1 GLAGT
6 LPPIEMAL
14 TSVEPSTGFV
24 KAMVGGRDFY
34 APDGQVNLALGACEL
49 PPEKLKSKV
58 DVPATC
64 WDPEKAG
71 EVTVEGGGTGRQP
84 GSSWKPFVL
93 AAALAKGIPDTKVYS
108 APGSYRIPGC
118 RGAKG
123 CVIQNYEGSAGGRA
137 TLRRGTVKS
146 FNTVYA
152 QVILDVGVPEVGE
165 MAKKLGITSAW
176 IANPE
181 VQGPSYALG
190 TQEVSPLDMASAY
203 GVFATNGLRA
213 PPTPV
218 VWVKDFRGKLLQD
231 NTKAK
236 PKRVLQE
243 SVASNVTDVLKGVIT
258 EGTGTRANIGRPA
271 AGKTGTAQE
280 WRDAWFIG
288 YTPQLSTSVWIGN
301 KQRPTPLF
309 NVKGVDRV
317 FGGSIPAE
325 TWKAFMTEALK
336 DVPPV
341 DFDVPMAAVPVL
353 PPPTTTPSVTTAPT
367 NTTVYNPYAGY
378 RPDDTTST
386 TYPLSPDTTF
396 PPDTTT
402 TTAPFSSTPSTSQPS
417 GGLLFRRPR

>member
-1 GLAGT
+1 
-6 LPPIEMAL
+6 MAL
-14 TSVEPSTGFV
+14 VSLDPRTGYV

-34 APDGQVNLALGACEL
+34 APDGQVNLALGACEH
-49 PPEKLKSKV
+49 PPEKIKAKV

-64 WDPEKAG
+64 WESPGKSN

-93 AAALAKGIPDTKVYS
+93 AAALSKGIPDTKVYR

-118 RGAKG
+118 RGDKG
-123 CVIQNYEGSAGGRA
+123 CVIQNYEGSAGGSA
-137 TLRRGTVKS
+137 TLRRATEKS

-165 MAKKLGITSAW
+165 MAKKVGITSAW

-203 GVFATNGLRA
+203 GVFSTNGMRS
-213 PPTPV
+213 PPSPV
-218 VWVKDFRGKLLQD
+218 MWIKDFRGRYVDD
-231 NTKAK
+231 NRRPKAE
-236 PKRVLQE
+236 RALRE
-243 SVASNVTDVLKGVIT
+243 SVAYNVTDILKGVIT

-301 KQRPTPLF
+301 QQRPTPLF
-309 NVKGVDRV
+309 NIKGVPRV

-325 TWKAFMTEALK
+325 TWKAYMTEALK
-336 DVPPV
+336 DVPPT
-341 DFDVPMAAVPVL
+341 DFDVPASSIPVP
-353 PPPTTTPSVTTAPT
+353 PAPISTPTYTTPPRYTNTTAYDPYSSSQPGTTDTTYPPYSPPTTYPPYYPDSP
-367 NTTVYNPYAGY
+367 NTT
-378 RPDDTTST
+378 D
-386 TYPLSPDTTF
+386 F
-396 PPDTTT
+396 TTT
-402 TTAPFSSTPSTSQPS
+402 TTSPPS
-417 GGLLFRRPR
+417 GGLLLTPRR